1 MNKLS
6 ILFASLFA
14 FSMSVN
20 AHMTGE
26 NTPKLPTVNGGT
38 EAQKEAVRQG
48 AKEFCEEK
56 EDDEREEC
64 VMDFYANHN
73 LEEEPSC
80 D

>member
-1 MNKLS
+1 MVKKLAL
-6 ILFASLFA
+6 LFGFA
-14 FSMSVN
+14 LTLTAQ
-20 AHMTGE
+20 AHMAGE
-26 NTPKLPTVNGGT
+26 TTAPLGPDATD
-38 EAQKEAVRQG
+38 AQKQVIRDAAQDVCG
-48 AKEFCEEK
+48 EK

>member
-1 MNKLS
+1 MKKLN
-6 ILFASLFA
+6 ILFASFVAISL
-14 FSMSVN
+14 SVN
-20 AHMTGE
+20 AHMAGE
-26 NTPKLPTVNGGT
+26 NVASLPTVNGGT

-48 AKEFCEEK
+48 AKEFCEDK
-56 EDDEREEC
+56 EEDAREEC

>member
-1 MNKLS
+1 MKKLS

-14 FSMSVN
+14 LSLSAN
-20 AHMTGE
+20 AHIDGE
-26 NTPKLPTVNGGT
+26 NVAPLPTVNGGT

-48 AKEFCEEK
+48 AKEFCEDK
-56 EDDEREEC
+56 EEDAREEC

>member
-1 MNKLS
+1 MNKLAVM
-6 ILFASLFA
+6 FAAACVLSLG
-14 FSMSVN
+14 VN
-20 AHMTGE
+20 AHMAGE
-26 NTPKLPTVNGGT
+26 KVAKLPTVNGGT
-38 EAQKEAVRQG
+38 DVQKEAVRIG
-48 AKEFCEEK
+48 AKEFCSDK

>member
-1 MNKLS
+1 MKKLS

-14 FSMSVN
+14 FSLSAN
-20 AHMTGE
+20 AHMDGE
-26 NTPKLPTVNGGT
+26 SVAKLPTVNGGSD
-38 EAQKEAVRQG
+38 AQKEAVRKG
-48 AKEFCEEK
+48 AKEFCEDK
-56 EDDEREEC
+56 EDDQREEC

>member
-1 MNKLS
+1 M
-6 ILFASLFA
+6 A
-14 FSMSVN
+14 
-20 AHMTGE
+20 GE
-26 NTPKLPTVNGGT
+26 NTPPLPSVNGGT

-48 AKEFCEEK
+48 AKEFCEDK
-56 EDDEREEC
+56 EDDQREEC

>member
-1 MNKLS
+1 MKKLN
-6 ILFASLFA
+6 ILFAPFVAISL
-14 FSMSVN
+14 SVN
-20 AHMTGE
+20 AHMAGE
-26 NTPKLPTVNGGT
+26 NVAPLPTINGGT

-48 AKEFCEEK
+48 AKEFCEDK
-56 EDDEREEC
+56 EEDAREEC